1 MKIKTKI
8 KEYFFDNPTAR
19 LRLRNIERELSLPF
33 PSVVRYCKEL
43 KEENILKTVEISGI
57 RFYTATREDEFL
69 LQKKLYNIRR
79 LHDSGLIGYIRE
91 ELSNPPIILFGS
103 YSRGEDVENSDI
115 DIYIETPSTKKI
127 SLDRFTQELK
137 REIQIMRHKSIK
149 EISNPKLANNVVNG
163 ITLNSFVEVFR

>member
-43 KEENILKTVEISGI
+43 KEENILKIVEISGI
-57 RFYTATREDEFL
+57 RFYTATRQEEFL
-69 LQKKLYNIRR
+69 LQKKLYNIKR
-79 LHDSGLIGYIRE
+79 LHESGLIEHIKK

-103 YSRGEDVENSDI
+103 YSRGEDVEDSDI

-127 SLDRFTQELK
+127 SLDRFAQELK
-137 REIQIMRHKSIK
+137 REIQIIRHKSIK
-149 EISNPKLANNVVNG
+149 EISNPRLANNVVNG
-163 ITLNSFVEVFR
+163 IILNGFVEVFR